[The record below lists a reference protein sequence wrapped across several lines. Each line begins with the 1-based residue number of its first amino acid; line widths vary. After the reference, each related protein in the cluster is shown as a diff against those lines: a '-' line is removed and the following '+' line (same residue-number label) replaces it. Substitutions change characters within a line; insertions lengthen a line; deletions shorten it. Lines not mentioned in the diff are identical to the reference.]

1 MLDTVLVANRGEVA
15 CRVIRSVKA
24 KTSQALRTDPGSS
37 TSDRKVVPHSPANAG
52 RCPPAALGRFLA
64 APPAPMS
71 PDPITL
77 ADGTAAIGFHC
88 HQATGRSYED
98 ITHHGG
104 RLHHLAR

>member
-1 MLDTVLVANRGEVA
+1 VLDTVLVARE
-15 CRVIRSVKA
+15 RR
-24 KTSQALRTDPGSS
+24 AL
-37 TSDRKVVPHSPANAG
+37 SPAAPG
-52 RCPPAALGRFLA
+52 RLLAAL
-64 APPAPMS
+64 PAPMS
-71 PDPITL
+71 PGPITL